1 MGKTVKVA
9 VLLPIDNTFDY
20 LVPEDEEIIENII
33 GKRVIVPFGTRYVTG
48 VVMEVCEN
56 SLVDEL
62 KPIVEILDENP
73 IFDSYTIKLIT
84 WISKYYLCS
93 IGEVF
98 RAAMPPNFNL
108 NTIKEIQIL
117 RQPSPEELIQMHK
130 KAPKRKKLLELL
142 INTNGKISFKTI
154 EKELDLRNISP
165 QLEALE
171 QKGYIK
177 IKETIETQIE
187 TKILALSINPKFLE
201 DEQQMIQYFDKFEK
215 KYPKRVQLISYLIN
229 EKNNG
234 REFVPQTEIIHKF
247 KIASTTIQSM
257 REEGIIIQ
265 TKINKK
271 IKSNPENN
279 LASNETHHLLNK
291 EQERVYLDIMRV
303 IENGGYSAHLI
314 FGVTGSGKT
323 LVYAK
328 LIDEVLNRNKN
339 VLYLLPE
346 ISLTPQLVDRI
357 QSFFHQKVAVLHSQ
371 LSDNERNQ
379 IYRKIQ
385 RGEYRICM
393 GVRSAVFAP
402 MPNLGL
408 IIVDEEHDPSYKQEN
423 PAPRYNARD
432 TALMRAS
439 ILGIP
444 VVMGTGTPSLESWY
458 NAKNGL
464 YHFHTI
470 LNRADGALLPK
481 IKIIDMKIARKEKKV
496 RQYFS
501 EELLESIIEKIKKK
515 EGVILFHNRRG
526 YSPQLFCPDCG
537 NVPMCPNCDV
547 SLTYHKHSSKLICHY
562 CGFVADAPKICNVC
576 GSDEL
581 KQLGFGTERL
591 EEDLESILKEYG
603 IEAIIKRFDRDTT
616 SRKNAYRNLMHRFIE
631 GDIDVLVGTQMLSK
645 GINIE
650 RVSLVGI
657 VDADIHLF
665 FPDFRANERTFQ
677 LFLQTAGRAGRKSNI
692 PGEVIIQTSNPN
704 NSVIRHIHNYS
715 LEKFY
720 EEELILRK
728 QFKYPP
734 IARFSK
740 VQFNAEDFD
749 TAMQAAEEFHKLLPK
764 DKPGF
769 IFSKPVI
776 PGIPRIRNLYR
787 IQIFIKSSKKVDRT
801 GKILQNIIKNTYKEF
816 VQTELSK
823 KVKLVIDVDSYS
835 NL

>member
-1 MGKTVKVA
+1 MSKTIKVA
-9 VLLPIDNTFDY
+9 VLLPIEKTFDY
-20 LVPEDEEIIENII
+20 TIPDDEDLIENIV
-33 GKRVIVPFGTRYVTG
+33 GKRVIVPFGTRYITG
-48 VVMEVCEN
+48 VVLEVNDSTQVEQ
-56 SLVDEL
+56 L
-62 KPIVEILDENP
+62 KPIVEILDEIP
-73 IFDSYTIKLIT
+73 IFDSNIIKLIR
-84 WISKYYLCS
+84 WISNYYICS

-98 RAAMPPNFNL
+98 RAAMPPNYNL
-108 NTIKEIQIL
+108 NSIKEIEILKQPTQI
-117 RQPSPEELIQMHK
+117 ELIKMQK

-142 INTNGKISFKTI
+142 IRTNGKVSFKTI

-177 IKETIETQIE
+177 IHQSIESQVD
-187 TKILALSINPKFLE
+187 TKILALSINPEFVK
-201 DEQQMIQYFDKFEK
+201 DEQRLIQYLDKYEK
-215 KYPKRVQLISYLIN
+215 KYPKRAQLVSYLIT
-229 EKNNG
+229 EKNIG
-234 REFVPQTEIIHKF
+234 REFVPQTEIISKL
-247 KIASTTIQSM
+247 KIASSTIQSM
-257 REEGIIIQ
+257 RDDGIIIQ
-265 TKINKK
+265 TKIYKP
-271 IKSNPENN
+271 IQLTSENN
-279 LASNETHHLLNK
+279 LAGNETQHLLNE
-291 EQERVYLDIMRV
+291 EQTKVYQEILDS
-303 IENGGYSAHLI
+303 IEQGGFSAHLL

-328 LIDEVLNRNKN
+328 LINEIISRGKN

-379 IYRKIQ
+379 IFRKIQ
-385 RGEYRICM
+385 QGEYRICM

-408 IIVDEEHDPSYKQEN
+408 IIVDEEHDPSYKQES

-432 TALMRAS
+432 TAVMRAS

-444 VVMGTGTPSLESWY
+444 IVLGTGTPSLESWY
-458 NAKNGL
+458 NAKIGL
-464 YHFHTI
+464 YRFHTI

-496 RQYFS
+496 HKYFS
-501 EELLESIIEKIKKK
+501 FELMESIIERIKKK
-515 EGVILFHNRRG
+515 EGIILFHNRRG

-547 SLTYHKHSSKLICHY
+547 SLTYHKHSNKLVCHY
-562 CGFVADAPKICNVC
+562 CGFVSDVPKICNVC
-576 GSDEL
+576 GSGEIR
-581 KQLGFGTERL
+581 QLGYGTERL
-591 EEDLESILKEYG
+591 EEDLEEILKEYG
-603 IEAIIKRFDRDTT
+603 LDPVIKRFDRDTT
-616 SRKNAYRNLMHRFIE
+616 SRKNAYRNLIHRFIE
-631 GDIDVLVGTQMLSK
+631 GDIDILVGTQMLSK

-677 LFLQTAGRAGRKSNI
+677 LFIQTAGRAGRKSNI
-692 PGEVIIQTSNPN
+692 QGEVIIQTSNPN
-704 NSVIRHIHNYS
+704 NSVIRHIQDY
-715 LEKFY
+715 LIEKFY
-720 EEELILRK
+720 DEELNLRK

-734 IARFSK
+734 IARFSRI
-740 VQFNAEDFD
+740 QFNSEDFE

-769 IFSKPVI
+769 IFSKPVV
-776 PGIPRIRNLYR
+776 PGIARIRNLYR
-787 IQIFIKSSKKVDRT
+787 IQLFIKSSKKIDRA
-801 GKILQNIIKNTYKEF
+801 GKILQQIIKNAYAVF
-816 VQTELSK
+816 VNTEISK
-823 KVKLVIDVDSYS
+823 KVKLIIDIDSYT
-835 NL
+835 NM

>member
-1 MGKTVKVA
+1 
-9 VLLPIDNTFDY
+9 
-20 LVPEDEEIIENII
+20 
-33 GKRVIVPFGTRYVTG
+33 
-48 VVMEVCEN
+48 
-56 SLVDEL
+56 
-62 KPIVEILDENP
+62 
-73 IFDSYTIKLIT
+73 
-84 WISKYYLCS
+84 
-93 IGEVF
+93 
-98 RAAMPPNFNL
+98 
-108 NTIKEIQIL
+108 
-117 RQPSPEELIQMHK
+117 
-130 KAPKRKKLLELL
+130 
-142 INTNGKISFKTI
+142 
-154 EKELDLRNISP
+154 
-165 QLEALE
+165 
-171 QKGYIK
+171 
-177 IKETIETQIE
+177 
-187 TKILALSINPKFLE
+187 
-201 DEQQMIQYFDKFEK
+201 
-215 KYPKRVQLISYLIN
+215 
-229 EKNNG
+229 
-234 REFVPQTEIIHKF
+234 
-247 KIASTTIQSM
+247 
-257 REEGIIIQ
+257 
-265 TKINKK
+265 
-271 IKSNPENN
+271 
-279 LASNETHHLLNK
+279 
-291 EQERVYLDIMRV
+291 
-303 IENGGYSAHLI
+303 
-314 FGVTGSGKT
+314 
-323 LVYAK
+323 
-328 LIDEVLNRNKN
+328 
-339 VLYLLPE
+339 
-346 ISLTPQLVDRI
+346 
-357 QSFFHQKVAVLHSQ
+357 
-371 LSDNERNQ
+371 
-379 IYRKIQ
+379 
-385 RGEYRICM
+385 M